1 MLPDYSLIAWLLI
14 IFSVYLTGV
23 SKGGFAGGFG
33 TLSVPLMALAI
44 SPTQAAGLLLPLL
57 LVMDAFAVKAW
68 WGKHDRAEVWR
79 FVPGLFIGVTVGTLL
94 FGKSNVMGFSNMN
107 DMAKELNKMMSG
119 GGLGM
124 QGNTT
129 SIKLDMIEYKK
140 LGLSVGDKVFLD
152 LTKAESSGV

>member
-1 MLPDYSLIAWLLI
+1 MRKEYVVVRVEAAPDASPYVVVSL
-14 IFSVYLTGV
+14 S
-23 SKGGFAGGFG
+23 SKKDVQEQNGP
-33 TLSVPLMALAI
+33 LS
-44 SPTQAAGLLLPLL
+44 SP
-57 LVMDAFAVKAW
+57 
-68 WGKHDRAEVWR
+68 
-79 FVPGLFIGVTVGTLL
+79 

-124 QGNTT
+124 MGNTT

>member
-1 MLPDYSLIAWLLI
+1 MKKEYVVVRIDAAPDTAPYVIVSL
-14 IFSVYLTGV
+14 S
-23 SKGGFAGGFG
+23 SKKDVREDNGQPSA
-33 TLSVPLMALAI
+33 P
-44 SPTQAAGLLLPLL
+44 
-57 LVMDAFAVKAW
+57 
-68 WGKHDRAEVWR
+68 
-79 FVPGLFIGVTVGTLL
+79 
-94 FGKSNVMGFSNMN
+94 FGKTNVMGFSNMN

-124 QGNTT
+124 MGNTT